1 MSSNIFRLAEFSIGT
16 ASKLAN
22 YNIGKALGVGAAL
35 QTGIIHLQRTDPR
48 VAKDT
53 HKITTILVALNCIGT
68 LWAAGKLAKT
78 LQDKYQISLMS
89 PKMLTN
95 NWTVPDWSMSKIFLY
110 NTVGVTA
117 GAVTLLALAA
127 LTETASN
134 RFKPENSLDDQTRIS
149 YKDPFSQGLAQTL
162 YTTQI
167 ILNVALVCLGSNRI
181 ESLVTIGG
189 LAGSL
194 YSSFKME
201 WLNLNQ
207 DSTGHAGKIHYT
219 TLLIP
224 SSNDDSQRMTC
235 SAGHATGRDA
245 LLQHIIEKFR
255 DVVMHS
261 NENDHYRRRE
271 RRNEHGRFL
280 GYSYTLELARSQLP
294 SCVTCEERPAHGY
307 LDVGR
312 GSIVWD
318 GDVAG
323 PKSDFGATLYAA
335 YGVIQLT
342 LVLAQQKYPHLA
354 GSIYKIQ
361 KIMIGLDVL
370 AIAGKIYDYQ
380 SMQNAEWGNE
390 AIFGAL
396 AASALAL
403 GYILYYHGTET
414 GKDLIDHF
422 KGVVPEGDLANLTVN
437 STTPTSFRVMQWVLT
452 NKILL
457 DLALAPTAPNEQI
470 HLISAAV
477 EAFALYK
484 LSQTNW
490 IFFERKH
497 TMPLMNRPFKLFDL
511 GLSETTDAAR
521 ESFENSLTEVTTRFH
536 FIVTNE
542 KLLLPDAESMQKT
555 LQGIY
560 DHSTKFFEDSFW
572 QHYWHV
578 TYHHGVEVSR
588 RLIINAQIL
597 PRSLKIG
604 DIDYSNLLTSWGGSA
619 YKRWAGNAS
628 LNLQMQ

>member
-22 YNIGKALGVGAAL
+22 YNIGKAIGVGAAL
-35 QTGIIHLQRTDPR
+35 QVGVIHLQRTDPR

-53 HKITTILVALNCIGT
+53 HKITTILIALNCIGT

-110 NTVGVTA
+110 NTAGVTA
-117 GAVTLLALAA
+117 GAVTLLALYA
-127 LTETASN
+127 LTAVASSA
-134 RFKPENSLDDQTRIS
+134 FKPENSRREATRIS
-149 YKDPFSQGLAQTL
+149 FKDPLSQSLAQTL

-167 ILNVALVCLGSNRI
+167 VLNVALFCFGSNRI

-189 LAGSL
+189 LTGSL

-201 WLNLNQ
+201 WLNLEQ
-207 DSTGHAGKIHYT
+207 DSTSHARKIHYT

-224 SSNDDSQRMTC
+224 KGDNETQRGTC
-235 SAGHATGRDA
+235 SEGHAEQRDA
-245 LLQHIIEKFR
+245 LITHIIERFR
-255 DVVMHS
+255 EVVVHS
-261 NENDHYRRRE
+261 NDEANYRVRDI
-271 RRNEHGRFL
+271 RNEHGRHL
-280 GYSYTLELARSQLP
+280 RYDYTLELSRSRLP
-294 SCVTCEERPAHGY
+294 SCPNCEERPAHGS
-307 LDVGR
+307 LSVGR

-318 GDVAG
+318 GDVQG
-323 PKSDFGATLYAA
+323 PKSDFGAALYLT
-335 YGVIQLT
+335 YGVVQLS

-361 KIMIGLDVL
+361 KVMIGLDIL

-380 SMQNAEWGNE
+380 SMQNADWGNE

-396 AASALAL
+396 AISAVAL
-403 GYILYYHGTET
+403 GYILYYHRTET

-422 KGVVPEGDLANLTVN
+422 KGVVPENDLTNLTVN
-437 STTPTSFRVMQWVLT
+437 STTPASFRVMQWVLT

-457 DLALAPTAPNEQI
+457 DLALAPSAPNEQI

-477 EAFALYK
+477 EAFALYQ

-511 GLSETTDAAR
+511 GLAETTEAAR

-536 FIVTNE
+536 FIVSNE
-542 KLLLPDAESMQKT
+542 KLLLLDAESIQKT

-560 DHSTKFFEDSFW
+560 DYSTKFFEDSFW

-578 TYHHGVEVSR
+578 TYQHGVEVSR
-588 RLIINAQIL
+588 RLIMNAQIL